1 MKMLIATICDAAAD
15 NQGKL
20 GILGTF
26 DTINARGMPVVIP
39 LCSIALRFMFS
50 KVEEGSHKIRIS
62 IIDEDGKP
70 VIKSIEGGMIVKC
83 PDGQISTTGNLVL
96 NVQKL
101 KFEKAGT
108 YSIDVAVDGRQEVNL
123 PLYVKLV
130 PTEQKGVRP

>member
-26 DTINARGMPVVIP
+26 DTINARSMPVVIP

-50 KVEEGSHKIRIS
+50 KVEEGPHKIKIS

-70 VIKSIEGGMIVKC
+70 VIKSIEGGMTVRC

-130 PTEQKGVRP
+130 PTGA

>member
-70 VIKSIEGGMIVKC
+70 IIKSIEGGMTVKSVSEE
-83 PDGQISTTGNLVL
+83 IM
-96 NVQKL
+96 
-101 KFEKAGT
+101 
-108 YSIDVAVDGRQEVNL
+108 
-123 PLYVKLV
+123 VKKGETILV
-130 PTEQKGVRP
+130 PAVIDSVELLPEGSFNVLETYIPSQS